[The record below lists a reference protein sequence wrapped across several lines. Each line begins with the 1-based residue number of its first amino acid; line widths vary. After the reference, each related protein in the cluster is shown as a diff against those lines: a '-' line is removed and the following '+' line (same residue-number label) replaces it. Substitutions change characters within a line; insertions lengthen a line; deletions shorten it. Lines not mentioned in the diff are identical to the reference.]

1 MKKKVVILDWFNIYI
16 YIYTEIIL
24 WKV

>member
-16 YIYTEIIL
+16 YIYTENIR